1 LRPNSKKGIAMKK
14 AYIVVLILIAAAVG
28 IIISSY
34 GKFSTYETF
43 ETAMDKPGSTFHV
56 VGQLDTARP
65 QIYDP
70 IVNPNQFVFYA
81 KDKDGNSHKV
91 IFNGTKPQD
100 FERAE
105 QLVMVG
111 KMDGNDFRCS
121 SIQMKCP
128 SKYEADKIAVAN
140 GAGKTIDS
148 KQ

>member
-1 LRPNSKKGIAMKK
+1 MKK
-14 AYIVVLILIAAAVG
+14 VYIIILIFIAAAVA

-34 GKFSTYETF
+34 DKFSTYESF
-43 ETAMDKPGSTFHV
+43 STAMEKPGSTFHII
-56 VGQLDTARP
+56 GHLDTARP

-70 IVNPNQFVFYA
+70 IANPNQFIFYA
-81 KDKDGNSHKV
+81 KDKDGKSHKV

-111 KMDGNDFRCS
+111 KMDGEDFRCS

-128 SKYEADKIAVAN
+128 SKYEADRIAVAN
-140 GAGKTIDS
+140 GA
-148 KQ
+148 

>member
-1 LRPNSKKGIAMKK
+1 MKK
-14 AYIVVLILIAAAVG
+14 AYIIILIFIAAAVG

-43 ETAMDKPGSTFHV
+43 RTAMQKPESTFHV
-56 VGQLDTARP
+56 VGQLDTTKQ

-70 IVNPNQFVFYA
+70 IVNPNQFIFYA

-111 KMDGNDFRCS
+111 KMDGEDFRCS

-128 SKYEADKIAVAN
+128 SKYEADKIAIAN
-140 GAGKTIDS
+140 GAEQTDK
-148 KQ
+148 

>member
-1 LRPNSKKGIAMKK
+1 MKK
-14 AYIVVLILIAAAVG
+14 AYIVLLILIAAGIG
-28 IIISSY
+28 IIISSF

-43 ETAMDKPGSTFHV
+43 HSAMEKQGSVFHV
-56 VGQLDTARP
+56 IGHLDKSHP

-70 IVNPNQFVFYA
+70 IVNPNQFIFYA
-81 KDKDGNSHKV
+81 TDKDGDSHKV

-111 KMDGNDFRCS
+111 EMRGNDFLCS

-140 GAGKTIDS
+140 GTAKTD
-148 KQ
+148 K

>member
-1 LRPNSKKGIAMKK
+1 MKK
-14 AYIVVLILIAAAVG
+14 AYIVVLVLIAAAVG

-43 ETAMDKPGSTFHV
+43 SSAMAKPGSTFHV
-56 VGQLDTARP
+56 VGQLDTAKP

-70 IVNPNQFVFYA
+70 LVNANQFVFFA
-81 KDKDGNSHKV
+81 KDKDGHSHKV

-111 KMDGNDFRCS
+111 QMDGEDFRCS

-128 SKYEADKIAVAN
+128 SKYEADQIAVAN
-140 GAGKTIDS
+140 DARTT

>member
-1 LRPNSKKGIAMKK
+1 MKK
-14 AYIVVLILIAAAVG
+14 SYVILLVLIASAVG

-43 ETAMDKPGSTFHV
+43 ASAVQKPGSTFHV
-56 VGQLDTARP
+56 VGQLDTTRP
-65 QIYDP
+65 QHYDP
-70 IVNPNQFVFYA
+70 LVDANRFEFYA
-81 KDKDGNSHKV
+81 KDKDGASRKV

-111 KMDGNDFRCS
+111 QMDGDEFRCA

-128 SKYEADKIAVAN
+128 SKYEADQIAVAEEV
-140 GAGKTIDS
+140 K
-148 KQ
+148 